1 MSEEDDILT
10 GALELSTAHWRREQ
24 DVDRTLEERAERSR
38 MLADEVRL
46 ALAELAMPAV
56 TLIAARLAG
65 VELDDNKKPI
75 TDEREDTAWE
85 ILSRVGVPRLRAT
98 AIAASISA
106 APNAPAPD
114 SPGWVPPQLDD
125 GDGEQKE
132 LDPASYDAQ
141 IESFL
146 AGADAKR
153 KLDGD
158 R

>member
-1 MSEEDDILT
+1 MAEEDDILT
-10 GALELSTAHWRREQ
+10 GALELSTAHWQQEQ
-24 DVDRTLEERAERSR
+24 IAGRTIEERAERSR
-38 MLADEVRL
+38 LIADEARL

-56 TLIAARLAG
+56 KLIAARLAG
-65 VELDDNKKPI
+65 VELDNNGKPL
-75 TDEREDTAWE
+75 TDDREDTAWE

-114 SPGWVPPQLDD
+114 SPGWIPPQLDD
-125 GDGEQKE
+125 EDEQQA

-141 IESFL
+141 IDAFL
-146 AGADAKR
+146 AGAEAKS